1 MSELLQVRANYQL
14 GTIEENL
21 EEVEKSIRAYCD
33 QYKGMVVTEEDI
45 PETKKILAEI
55 RKEKDALDTQRKD
68 IKKAWN
74 KPYDAFEKKVKV
86 LLGIYDDTIVEIN
99 VQLKEY
105 EDKRVA
111 AKKTG
116 IADVYKEF
124 VPEELQE
131 YMPLARIYNPKWEN
145 ATYTYDK
152 IREDINTEL
161 GMVKINISS
170 LKGLQSKWEG
180 DALLV
185 LRKGGTLPE
194 AIQKI
199 KELEEQEAT
208 IKASIEAEKAEAAQK
223 AEKPQDKAP
232 EEDLPFGRPSEEK
245 MSYTMVFRASAKD
258 YQRLTDFLDSAS
270 IEYTI
275 YEEG

>member
-21 EEVEKSIRAYCD
+21 EEVEKSVRAYCD
-33 QYKGMVVTEEDI
+33 QYKGIVVREEDI
-45 PETKKILAEI
+45 PETKKLLAEI

-99 VQLKEY
+99 AQLKEY
-105 EDKRVA
+105 EEKRVA
-111 AKKTG
+111 EKKTG
-116 IADVYKEF
+116 IADLYKEC

-152 IREDINTEL
+152 IREDINTAL
-161 GMVKINISS
+161 GVANINISS
-170 LKGLQSKWEG
+170 VKGLRSKWEG

-185 LRKGGTLPE
+185 LRRGGTLPE

-199 KELEEQEAT
+199 KEMEEQEAA
-208 IKASIEAEKAEAAQK
+208 IKASIEAEKAEPQQK
-223 AEKPQDKAP
+223 AEKPQEKAP
-232 EEDLPFGRPSEEK
+232 EEELPFGRPSNEK
-245 MSYTMVFRASAKD
+245 TSYTMVFRASAQD
-258 YQRLTDFLDSAS
+258 YKRLTDFLESTG

-275 YEEG
+275 YEED